1 MKLKNFQK
9 SLKGNFFYIIIFITI
24 THYFNIYQN
33 IYIIFKRNYEERMI
47 SSYGYCERESYGFL
61 KKAYEITGSSR
72 LKVIN
77 FEEYLWPPINGL
89 FKVVNKETDPR
100 YVVLLNLKNF
110 KDNAQVSYL
119 DENVFLK
126 KKNIILNDSN
136 CYVLK
141 ND

>member
-1 MKLKNFQK
+1 
-9 SLKGNFFYIIIFITI
+9 
-24 THYFNIYQN
+24 
-33 IYIIFKRNYEERMI
+33 
-47 SSYGYCERESYGFL
+47 
-61 KKAYEITGSSR
+61 
-72 LKVIN
+72 
-77 FEEYLWPPINGL
+77 L

-119 DENVFLK
+119 DEKVFLK